1 MRITTATVWIKTRVL
16 NLNLF
21 DSPESRSDASQL
33 RIALISTRIY
43 IILLLLTTIN
53 LITYTSLIVQT
64 QTVTI
69 SKPSQTVHTTLQEK
83 YENSLSCPCGNIA
96 IDYTD
101 LVNISIKYHSVCE
114 SQFISDAWIHQLFIP
129 NTTNLL
135 PNDIRVIASSHFQ
148 LLATLCSTAKRSVQN
163 AVNDFFS
170 KILLTKYLLSST
182 SLNIQIHEEIS
193 FALSSTANILRQQN
207 EYIRKTIQSNQHET
221 AFLTPRFIEYIL
233 DYSPLYAYQ
242 GFNFVPTSIDT
253 EGSMSCDC
261 VSTPNCSG
269 QSFFYGVGAV
279 MYVYNFE
286 TKTFR
291 EICGNTLIK
300 IFGE

>member
-1 MRITTATVWIKTRVL
+1 MRITTATVWIKTQVL

-21 DSPESRSDASQL
+21 DSPESHSDASQL

-43 IILLLLTTIN
+43 IILLALITLN

-83 YENSLSCPCGNIA
+83 YRNSLSCPCGNIA

-101 LVNISIKYHSVCE
+101 LVDISIKYHPVCE
-114 SQFISDAWIHQLFIP
+114 SQFISDAWIHQLFIS
-129 NTTNLL
+129 NTKNIL

-148 LLATLCSTAKRSVQN
+148 LLATLCSTAKRSVRN

-182 SLNIQIHEEIS
+182 SLNIQIQEEIS
-193 FALSSTANILRQQN
+193 FVLNSTANILRQQN
-207 EYIRKTIQSNQHET
+207 EYIRKTIESNQHET
-221 AFLTPRFIEYIL
+221 AFTTPRFIEYII
-233 DYSPLYAYQ
+233 DQSPFFAYQ

-253 EGSMSCDC
+253 EGSTSCDC
-261 VSTPNCSG
+261 VSTPNCSR
-269 QSFFYGVGAV
+269 QSFYYGVDAV

-291 EICGNTLIK
+291 EICGSRN
-300 IFGE
+300 E

>member
-1 MRITTATVWIKTRVL
+1 MRITTATVWIKTQVL

-21 DSPESRSDASQL
+21 DSPDSRSDASEL

-64 QTVTI
+64 QKVTI
-69 SKPSQTVHTTLQEK
+69 SKPSQTVHKTLQEK
-83 YENSLSCPCGNIA
+83 YGSSLSCPCRNIA

-101 LVNISIKYHSVCE
+101 LINVSIKYHPVCD

-129 NTTNLL
+129 NTKDFFS
-135 PNDIRVIASSHFQ
+135 NDIRVIASSHFQ

-170 KILLTKYLLSST
+170 KILLTNYLLSST
-182 SLNIQIHEEIS
+182 SLDVQIHEEIS
-193 FALSSTANILRQQN
+193 FALNSTANILRQQN
-207 EYIRKTIQSNQHET
+207 EYIRKTIQSNQYET
-221 AFLTPRFIEYIL
+221 AFTTPRFIEYIL
-233 DYSPLYAYQ
+233 DYSPFFAYQ
-242 GFNFVPTSIDT
+242 GFNFIPTSIGT
-253 EGSMSCDC
+253 EGGVSCDC

-269 QSFFYGVGAV
+269 QSFYYGVNAV

-286 TKTFR
+286 TKSFGK
-291 EICGNTLIK
+291 ICR
-300 IFGE
+300 